1 MIVQMTKYDL
11 VVFHRD
17 KEAFLERL
25 QELGLVDVTTTGWE
39 PDEEEHRLLA
49 SIDRH
54 RAAVA
59 RLRAMVT
66 KEGFVPG
73 KPYAT
78 GQQAWDA
85 YTEAVAAVDTLDT
98 QIAAAR
104 KEAEA
109 RVWGEFDPMALSE
122 LQASGVALRYYS
134 AYTRDFDDRLD
145 GWKEQYNIVPLA
157 EQDGLTW
164 FVVITAPGKDVA
176 IDAQEVKAP
185 TSTATECEREAERLE
200 GEKAGWMAV
209 LARAAV
215 SVDLI
220 EEHGDREKER
230 LHLSQVA
237 NSATDEAE
245 GALVVMEG
253 WATRETADKVD
264 AMLAESP
271 GIYYIKSKPT
281 PHDNVPVK
289 LKNKK
294 LSSPFELIGS
304 FYSLPKYGTMDLT
317 AFFGPFYMVF
327 FGFCLGDAG
336 YGLLLLI
343 GGLVLR
349 HMARKKE
356 GDMLKQAGNLTL
368 LCGCA
373 AVVVGFLVGGF
384 FGIKLPEVALLGSI
398 SHIFLNE
405 EWLFVGALGLG
416 VVQILFA
423 LILRIAGTT
432 RQFGFKYTLGTLGW
446 FIMLCAILYFVL
458 PEVKGIFPVVT
469 IDYPVDMTI
478 FAIAAGI
485 GGALM
490 LFFHNPDKNPLINFG
505 GGLWNTYN
513 DVTGFLGDFLS
524 YIRLFAL
531 CLSGGTLAYV
541 FNDLAFG
548 MTADM
553 PVGLAQLVAIVILLF
568 GHGINLFMSA
578 LGAFVHPMRLTF
590 VEFYKNAGFEA
601 SQREFTPLRKA
612 RVPVEKSK

>member
-17 KEAFLERL
+17 KDAFLERL
-25 QELGLVDVTTTGWE
+25 QELGLVDITTTGWE
-39 PDEEEHRLLA
+39 PGEEEHRLLA

-54 RAAVA
+54 RSAVA
-59 RLRAMVT
+59 RLRAMAA

-73 KPYAT
+73 VPYAT
-78 GQQAWDA
+78 GQEAWDA
-85 YTEAVAAVDTLDT
+85 YTEAAAQADALDA

-104 KEAEA
+104 KEADEL
-109 RVWGEFDPMALSE
+109 RVWGEFDPAALGE
-122 LQASGVALRYYS
+122 LQASGVVLRYYS
-134 AYTRDFDDRLD
+134 VYTRDFDDRLD
-145 GWKEQYNIVPLA
+145 GWKTQYDIVPLA
-157 EQDGLTW
+157 EQDGTTW
-164 FVVITAPGKDVA
+164 FVVITSAGQEVA
-176 IDAQEVKAP
+176 IDAQELKAP
-185 TSTATECEREAERLE
+185 TTTAADREREAERLE
-200 GEKAGWMAV
+200 DEKAGWTAV
-209 LARAAV
+209 LARAAA
-215 SVDLI
+215 SIDLI
-220 EEHGDREKER
+220 KEHGECENER

-245 GALVVMEG
+245 GTLVVMEG

-271 GIYYIKSKPT
+271 GIYYIKSKPS

-289 LKNKK
+289 LKNKR

-343 GGLVLR
+343 GGLVLGR
-349 HMARKKE
+349 MARRKE
-356 GDMLKQAGNLTL
+356 SRPLAQVANLTM
-368 LCGCA
+368 LCGGA
-373 AVVVGFLVGGF
+373 AVVFGFLAGSF
-384 FGIKLPEVALLGSI
+384 FGVALSKLT
-398 SHIFLNE
+398 IFDGFKDKFFGTDM
-405 EWLFVGALGLG
+405 LFVLALGLG

-423 LILRIAGTT
+423 LVLRIAGIT
-432 RQFGFKYTLGTLGW
+432 RQFGFKYSLGVLGW
-446 FIMLCAILYFVL
+446 FMMLCGLIYVVL
-458 PEVKGIFPVVT
+458 PKLHGMFPVVT
-469 IDYPVDMTI
+469 IAYPVDMNI
-478 FAIAAGI
+478 FYIVAGI

-490 LFFHNPDKNPLINFG
+490 LFFHNPEKNPLANFG

-531 CLSGGTLAYV
+531 CLSGGTLALV

-553 PVGLAQLVAIVILLF
+553 PVVVSQLVAVVILVF
-568 GHGINLFMSA
+568 GHAINLFMSA

-590 VEFYKNAGFEA
+590 VEFYKNAGFES
-601 SQREFTPLRKA
+601 SQREFTPLKKA
-612 RVPVEKSK
+612 NNLNK